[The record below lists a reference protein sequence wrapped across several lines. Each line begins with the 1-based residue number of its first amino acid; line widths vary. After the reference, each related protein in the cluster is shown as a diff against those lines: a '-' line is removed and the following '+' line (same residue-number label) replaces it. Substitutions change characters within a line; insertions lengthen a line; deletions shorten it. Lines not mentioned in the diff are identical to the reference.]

1 MTPDDRHIFRPE
13 LPRRNVAVAAVF
25 VSGLLFAVMGVMTK
39 MCHTPAFVGRP
50 IPASEVVLAR
60 FGFGILVLLPLHGR
74 RGIDLLGKDR
84 RRLLLRGIWGGF
96 AVYFYFLSIQ
106 QTSLAHAQLLNYASI
121 IFAPLFA
128 WMFLKE
134 RVGTRASLAI
144 LVAVLGIALITLQNG
159 AQGTLNTGDLFGL
172 ISGILAG
179 ASITEIR
186 RLRQSETAWSVFFY
200 LCLVGMPVALVAC
213 LFQPPVWPTFAGWS
227 VLGMMGAAS
236 MGAQILLTYGYKYL
250 RAAEGTLI
258 SMTQLLYN
266 SVAGGVLFG
275 EALTVWTL
283 AGAALIVGSAIFLTA
298 QWPKSSRT

>member
-1 MTPDDRHIFRPE
+1 MPDDRHIFRPE

-39 MCHTPAFVGRP
+39 MCHTAAFVGRP

-60 FGFGILVLLPLHGR
+60 FGFGLLVLLPLHGR
-74 RGIDLLGKDR
+74 RGIDLFGRDR

-128 WMFLKE
+128 WIFLKE

-144 LVAVLGIALITLQNG
+144 LVAVLGIALITLQTG

-200 LCLVGMPVALVAC
+200 LCLVGLPVALVAC
-213 LFQPPVWPTFAGWS
+213 IIQPPVLPTFAGWS

-266 SVAGGVLFG
+266 SVAGGILFG
-275 EALTVWTL
+275 EALTLWTL

-298 QWPKSSRT
+298 QRPQPVRT